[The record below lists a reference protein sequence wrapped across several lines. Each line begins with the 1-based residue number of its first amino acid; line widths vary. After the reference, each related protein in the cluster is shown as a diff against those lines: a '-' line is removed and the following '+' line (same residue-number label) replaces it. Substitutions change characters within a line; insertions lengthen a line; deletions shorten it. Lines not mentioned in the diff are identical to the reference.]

1 MKRAKEYGLL
11 AVVLGVICI
20 IFAIIATYADSI
32 YYSGKSWFVFYWLDK
47 FGLINNTPST
57 TPTISQDHL
66 WTISEKNA
74 IFWSYTISI
83 ACGVYSLIATFVAE
97 YKREDTLLFSVGYIL
112 ATFGFIILNLKLGV
126 ISLFVGFAI
135 IMAIRKRNT
144 MNSETNAN

>member
-1 MKRAKEYGLL
+1 MKRAREYGLL
-11 AVVLGVICI
+11 AIVLGVICI

-32 YYSGKSWFVFYWLDK
+32 YYPGKPWFVFYWLDK
-47 FGLINNTPST
+47 FDLINNTPST
-57 TPTISQDHL
+57 TPAISQGHL

-83 ACGVYSLIATFVAE
+83 ACGFYSLISTFVAE

-112 ATFGFIILNLKLGV
+112 ATFGFILLNLKLGV
-126 ISLFVGFAI
+126 LSLFIGFII
-135 IMAIRKRNT
+135 IMVIRKRNH

>member
-1 MKRAKEYGLL
+1 MKRAREYGLL

-20 IFAIIATYADSI
+20 IFAVIATYTDSI

-57 TPTISQDHL
+57 PTISQGHL
-66 WTISEKNA
+66 WSISEKNA

-83 ACGVYSLIATFVAE
+83 ACGFYSLISTFVAE

-112 ATFGFIILNLKLGV
+112 ATFGFILLNLKLGV
-126 ISLFVGFAI
+126 LALFVGFVI
-135 IMAIRKRNT
+135 IMAIRKRNLL
-144 MNSETNAN
+144 NAKSNAN